1 MDIIMPGQFDH
12 IIRMITLSVITLS
25 GFHYKSYFMV
35 GAVKD
40 PIAGATVSLGVSTG
54 KTNRD

>member
-1 MDIIMPGQFDH
+1 
-12 IIRMITLSVITLS
+12 MITLSVITLS

>member
-1 MDIIMPGQFDH
+1 
-12 IIRMITLSVITLS
+12 
-25 GFHYKSYFMV
+25 MV

-54 KTNRD
+54 KTNRDWDEDFLMCWD